1 MQPTSNKKV
10 NIVSVKNKKVFQSTK
25 AIAASS
31 MGLLLAVVLPI
42 NAEALTQ
49 STTITSTIG
58 STINVFTTS
67 GTVSLNATPTG
78 SGVQSTASDTVTVS
92 TNNSSGYTLSVAE
105 TNASS
110 SLVSGSNSIAATS
123 GTFASPTALS
133 ANKWGYRVDGL
144 GSFGSGPTSAIS
156 NAAIGSLTY
165 AAVPATASPQV
176 LKTTATT
183 ATNNTTTVWY
193 SLAVNTSVPSGTYT
207 NSVTYTAVTN

>member
-10 NIVSVKNKKVFQSTK
+10 NVVSVKNKKVYQSK
-25 AIAASS
+25 KLIAVSS
-31 MGLLLAVVLPI
+31 MGLLLAVVLPL

-67 GTVSLNATPTG
+67 GTVTLNATPTG
-78 SGVQSTASDTVTVS
+78 SGVQSTASDTITVS

-110 SLVSGSNSIAATS
+110 SLVSGGNSIAATS
-123 GTFASPTALS
+123 GTYASPTALT
-133 ANKWGYRVDGL
+133 ANKWGYRVDSL
-144 GSFGSGPTSAIS
+144 GSFGNGPTSAIT
-156 NAAIGSLTY
+156 NNAIGTLTY

>member
-31 MGLLLAVVLPI
+31 MGLLLAVVLPL
-42 NAEALTQ
+42 NVEALTQ

-123 GTFASPTALS
+123 GTFASPTALT
-133 ANKWGYRVDGL
+133 ANKWGYRVDSL
-144 GSFGSGPTSAIS
+144 GSFGNGPTSAIS

>member
-1 MQPTSNKKV
+1 MQPTSNKKA
-10 NIVSVKNKKVFQSTK
+10 NIVSVKNKNVFQSK
-25 AIAASS
+25 KLIAVSS
-31 MGLLLAVVLPI
+31 MGLLLAVVLPL

-67 GTVSLNATPTG
+67 GTVTLNATPTG
-78 SGVQSTASDTVTVS
+78 SGVQSTASDTITVS

-110 SLVSGSNSIAATS
+110 SLVSGANSIAATS
-123 GTFASPTALS
+123 GTYASPTALT
-133 ANKWGYRVDGL
+133 ANKWGYRVDSL
-144 GSFGSGPTSAIS
+144 GSFGNGPTSVITNS
-156 NAAIGSLTY
+156 AIGTLTY

-176 LKTTATT
+176 LKSTATT

-207 NSVTYTAVTN
+207 NNITYTTVVN